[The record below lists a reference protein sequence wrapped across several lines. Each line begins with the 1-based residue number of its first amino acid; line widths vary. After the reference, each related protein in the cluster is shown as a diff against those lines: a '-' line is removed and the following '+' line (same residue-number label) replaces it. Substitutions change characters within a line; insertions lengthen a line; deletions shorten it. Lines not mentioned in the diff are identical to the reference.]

1 MKSVGLFVDD
11 DRVVMAQL
19 KKGLRGSVSLEAYR
33 EISLHEVPG
42 EDRESIVVS
51 NIEGFIDENGGKAA
65 NVFLGVPRRKVLFR
79 YVSLPEAVE
88 SNLRTVLGYEM
99 DRYTP
104 YAEEKVYFDFKILDR
119 DPASHLLKVLLIVI
133 QRDLF
138 DYYLGLLE
146 KAHVQPFGM
155 EATATVLFNLVSKD
169 SGKGKRPFGGGLAQ
183 VSVLNSIQVLL
194 RKVRRRE
201 GAPVNGDGLN
211 PVEMVPVIDIEKNSF
226 EMDIIRDGVLEF
238 SREVHISDTASNG
251 GSPPSHVESIVS
263 ELSHAVLGLERDLRE
278 PKIPEVILTGSGV
291 EEDVVS
297 SLREKSGM
305 PVSVLTDV
313 GIRMAPHGDG
323 GKASSLSFALGLALK
338 GLRGVPLDIN
348 LIPLPMRPKK
358 KRSIGLIAGIVLLVG
373 LGVAAVGFA
382 VTSLVQERLYLSG
395 LEAKIERLR
404 EEVAAVEEMQA
415 QAEKIE
421 GQAKKI
427 DAIKAKDVSKLDL
440 LREMSEII
448 PLDVWLTRLD
458 YKEKDG
464 QNIVELSGFATRAAE
479 IIPILEKSPLFEG
492 ARFTSPITKGRS
504 VKERFKIEAKVL
516 PRGQK

>member
-1 MKSVGLFVDD
+1 
-11 DRVVMAQL
+11 
-19 KKGLRGSVSLEAYR
+19 
-33 EISLHEVPG
+33 
-42 EDRESIVVS
+42 
-51 NIEGFIDENGGKAA
+51 
-65 NVFLGVPRRKVLFR
+65 
-79 YVSLPEAVE
+79 
-88 SNLRTVLGYEM
+88 
-99 DRYTP
+99 
-104 YAEEKVYFDFKILDR
+104 
-119 DPASHLLKVLLIVI
+119 
-133 QRDLF
+133 
-138 DYYLGLLE
+138 
-146 KAHVQPFGM
+146 
-155 EATATVLFNLVSKD
+155 
-169 SGKGKRPFGGGLAQ
+169 
-183 VSVLNSIQVLL
+183 VLNSIQVLL

-395 LEAKIERLR
+395 LEAKIERL
-404 EEVAAVEEMQA
+404 MQA